1 MDFFHVHYC
10 NENRQNHPTQKPEGL
25 IERMVLASSDEADLI
40 VDPFAGSGTTLR
52 VCQQLKRKCL
62 GIELNPEYVE
72 MIKQRLKKP
81 CLGFDSIDSRME
93 RVPKD
98 LNDKK
103 IREAYLSNHIKWFL
117 GNHNG
122 SVSNFMSTV
131 KKMYGDEPSHSS
143 DNELRQRSLF
153 DS

>member
-1 MDFFHVHYC
+1 
-10 NENRQNHPTQKPEGL
+10 
-25 IERMVLASSDEADLI
+25 MVLASSDEADLI